1 MEKRAKKS
9 LRSLDNFLVNAKTSE
24 ETDSGKANQAI
35 SSGENAK
42 ENGKQTNQK
51 QTRDDLTVQNKHS
64 RSGKE
69 MLSTDKSRTIRGR
82 TKPPPFRAGR
92 YIPSDG
98 YLYSSSSI
106 TDDTCDGK
114 SRNFDPKAEK
124 HKAKKESKDTRIQ
137 SASFHG
143 LESKR
148 TRPKLRNRCRST
160 DCSKATESIRI
171 GSEVYNKTIDRT
183 GIDNGKKSRMKCR
196 SADLSKFSHKDGCDL
211 SYIQTAIPRHKDMD
225 ISDILER
232 HCSNG
237 GNLAKTDPCDYFIL
251 NNKLALNQTIT
262 RDNKEDLSISGS
274 NYSSRSSSEGSV
286 TLEHSI
292 PIKSRALD
300 YETLDSGGSV
310 SANTDTEILQA
321 RRKKV
326 IDSKKENTARC
337 ASNSTIRKKP
347 DFKIEIPSGRD
358 KLDRL
363 SLPQRT
369 VKEKEELC
377 AVSEISHLER
387 DGEVDKVNPSV
398 DSPPVEGND
407 AVESSPKRN
416 VKCIKESG
424 PDSLRRTKQGGEIDG
439 TNSCFKK
446 SIVNNTSKSSGQDKS
461 NSETAQRNVEKTAT
475 VSQLSNR
482 INEGFQNMSS
492 KHPTGSKKPPSLQ
505 TVVENNIVCNETCQE
520 KVGSGPARVFDST
533 QIPDTVVKP
542 YKDEKTRGCVTQGEG
557 TSNGDKEESNGRKS
571 EVKEIQCRDI
581 DRDANT
587 KSTDNDATPIT
598 PALDVVSKT
607 CVTPSNG
614 KDEKRGNVKLQRNN
628 KTKMIKRSNYGNK
641 NEEKKQRLYNV
652 DTTNTTGRYNIGKN
666 SMEKD
671 QRTSTNTN
679 ADGKNVSPARR
690 LSGGITKYQHEK
702 KPLDFKM
709 NGQEKSSRK
718 LAFDRRESYSKQL
731 REKNMRNAE
740 LKKKVGIVNKRN
752 GMRLHE
758 DSAIVAKIK
767 HVKSRRLLKRNV
779 AYVKREQKVHFSK
792 EHDHELWVLFT
803 VTLGSSIVDGMPQVD
818 LDMPDGRTSP
828 DYCKSRR
835 TLLSCVLPEAQRE
848 NTIPK
853 VKSVLVRSSRSNL
866 KRLKFL
872 PVKNLRWS
880 LFDGMV
886 TFVNPMV
893 SRKPKL
899 QRQRKIFKINRG
911 KNFLRAGQMNTNV
924 ATWARLLKRATPQNC
939 QTNTTTLS
947 PGTTGTY
954 SVISNAHPTG
964 MTSPPYPKSTDDILN
979 ERRKSPSPT
988 DEFKERSKTMPH
1000 KKHPIQAPKMKTAEQ
1015 DALSAFGFLDNQY
1028 RGTPESPSL
1037 VPRRPESANTNNE
1050 EVYKR
1055 SFSSPAS
1062 NKIIRPVRTTS
1073 PVSSTMN
1080 MKNFRTIS
1088 VLGRGHFGK
1097 VILAE
1102 YKNTRELF
1110 AIKALKK
1117 SDIISRDEV
1126 ESLQSE
1132 KRIFLAANKTRHPF
1146 LVNLF
1151 ACFQTKGHV
1160 CFVMEYASG
1169 GDLMMHIH
1177 NEVFSEPRAVFYT
1190 SCVVLG
1196 LQYLHDHEI
1205 VYRDLK
1211 LDNLLLDAEGYVK
1224 IADFG
1229 LCKEGMGYGERT
1241 GTFCGTPEFLAP
1253 EVLTETS
1260 YTRSVD
1266 WWGLGVLIFEMLVG
1280 ESPFPGD
1287 DEEEVFDSIVN
1298 DEVRYPKF
1306 LSTEAVTIMR
1316 RLLRRNPDRRLGAG
1330 ENDAED
1336 VKKHPFFRD
1345 VRWKDLLSRKVK
1357 PPFVPTLKHAEDVSN
1372 FDEEFTSEDPV
1383 LTPPKEPRP
1392 LNVEDQAMFVDFD
1405 YIADWC

>member
-1 MEKRAKKS
+1 MDPDGVLLNDYQRRGSQSARSIPRDPSDSNMKFNDVDDLKTEIRRQLKIKEGAENFKKATTDKKS
-9 LRSLDNFLVNAKTSE
+9 LTQCNSIL
-24 ETDSGKANQAI
+24 
-35 SSGENAK
+35 K
-42 ENGKQTNQK
+42 E
-51 QTRDDLTVQNKHS
+51 
-64 RSGKE
+64 
-69 MLSTDKSRTIRGR
+69 
-82 TKPPPFRAGR
+82 
-92 YIPSDG
+92 
-98 YLYSSSSI
+98 
-106 TDDTCDGK
+106 
-114 SRNFDPKAEK
+114 
-124 HKAKKESKDTRIQ
+124 
-137 SASFHG
+137 
-143 LESKR
+143 
-148 TRPKLRNRCRST
+148 
-160 DCSKATESIRI
+160 
-171 GSEVYNKTIDRT
+171 
-183 GIDNGKKSRMKCR
+183 
-196 SADLSKFSHKDGCDL
+196 
-211 SYIQTAIPRHKDMD
+211 
-225 ISDILER
+225 
-232 HCSNG
+232 
-237 GNLAKTDPCDYFIL
+237 
-251 NNKLALNQTIT
+251 
-262 RDNKEDLSISGS
+262 
-274 NYSSRSSSEGSV
+274 
-286 TLEHSI
+286 
-292 PIKSRALD
+292 
-300 YETLDSGGSV
+300 
-310 SANTDTEILQA
+310 
-321 RRKKV
+321 
-326 IDSKKENTARC
+326 
-337 ASNSTIRKKP
+337 
-347 DFKIEIPSGRD
+347 
-358 KLDRL
+358 
-363 SLPQRT
+363 
-369 VKEKEELC
+369 
-377 AVSEISHLER
+377 
-387 DGEVDKVNPSV
+387 
-398 DSPPVEGND
+398 
-407 AVESSPKRN
+407 
-416 VKCIKESG
+416 
-424 PDSLRRTKQGGEIDG
+424 
-439 TNSCFKK
+439 
-446 SIVNNTSKSSGQDKS
+446 
-461 NSETAQRNVEKTAT
+461 
-475 VSQLSNR
+475 
-482 INEGFQNMSS
+482 
-492 KHPTGSKKPPSLQ
+492 
-505 TVVENNIVCNETCQE
+505 
-520 KVGSGPARVFDST
+520 
-533 QIPDTVVKP
+533 
-542 YKDEKTRGCVTQGEG
+542 
-557 TSNGDKEESNGRKS
+557 
-571 EVKEIQCRDI
+571 
-581 DRDANT
+581 ANT
-587 KSTDNDATPIT
+587 KLQELHYQLQDMNAGIVDN
-598 PALDVVSKT
+598 
-607 CVTPSNG
+607 
-614 KDEKRGNVKLQRNN
+614 
-628 KTKMIKRSNYGNK
+628 
-641 NEEKKQRLYNV
+641 
-652 DTTNTTGRYNIGKN
+652 
-666 SMEKD
+666 
-671 QRTSTNTN
+671 
-679 ADGKNVSPARR
+679 
-690 LSGGITKYQHEK
+690 
-702 KPLDFKM
+702 PLDQDEPF
-709 NGQEKSSRK
+709 SP
-718 LAFDRRESYSKQL
+718 
-731 REKNMRNAE
+731 
-740 LKKKVGIVNKRN
+740 V
-752 GMRLHE
+752 
-758 DSAIVAKIK
+758 
-767 HVKSRRLLKRNV
+767 
-779 AYVKREQKVHFSK
+779 KVH
-792 EHDHELWVLFT
+792 HDHEQVNKHLKTLEKQMAIETKVYKGAENMIHMYSASKDKKMLAEAQQMLDDSKVKIDFLKMAILREHQQHNAMECDDNHSSKPLPPKLSRLEQRIEEIRHHIEIESRVTDGLNNMRKLLQEKQDKKQMQETEKKIYESRQKLDLLQCSLEKRMGQMSPKQAAVGIYQESYGHKGSTGSFGGDSTYGSLPKPAQLTGKLIVNLQGADNLLEQVPNRDPRRGSAYSVFSPDKFRMSKKAGPTVVDNQSNEICAVLKLDSTYMNQTNWKPFARDAWEQEFRIELERSRELEIAVYWRDYRAMCGVLFLRLEEFLDNKT
-803 VTLGSSIVDGMPQVD
+803 RNIAVPLEPQGEIVG
-818 LDMPDGRTSP
+818 T
-828 DYCKSRR
+828 
-835 TLLSCVLPEAQRE
+835 
-848 NTIPK
+848 
-853 VKSVLVRSSRSNL
+853 
-866 KRLKFL
+866 
-872 PVKNLRWS
+872 
-880 LFDGMV
+880 V

-1037 VPRRPESANTNNE
+1037 VPRRPESNIGNDKPVSSEIITNVNPRVFPSVPEERSANTNNE